1 MLFRFFGLSDG
12 LVGLLSVWG
21 DVSRALD
28 GSGCRVVWVW
38 LLVWGRHLQA
48 QLRISG
54 FCVKPLRVSCLGFR
68 RFVGL
73 RDTPTLTPNS

>member
-28 GSGCRVVWVW
+28 GSGCRVVWF
-38 LLVWGRHLQA
+38 
-48 QLRISG
+48 G
-54 FCVKPLRVSCLGFR
+54 FWFGADIYKHSSEFR
-68 RFVGL
+68 DSV
-73 RDTPTLTPNS
+73 